1 MRFVLTPD
9 WFIGKD
15 VFIEAFSFIVLLVF
29 AFLAFRYFQL
39 NKKNRNFLY
48 LGSGFALIAVA
59 QLATILTKLVLYYDF
74 GPSQQIGKAI
84 VITYQILNSVDVFY
98 YIGFFFYRLLTLFG
112 LYVIYRLPRAK
123 KSAWDYVFS
132 IYIIIISALL
142 FQNIYYLFHLT
153 ALILLILI
161 VKNYWKTYQQNNFG
175 NTLVLIF
182 AFSVLALSQL
192 IFMLS
197 RIDII
202 FVIANLIELVSYLVL
217 LVLIIRILNHG
228 TKKKSYGHNIRYVG
242 PNQRKKR
249 NH

>member
-98 YIGFFFYRLLTLFG
+98 YIGFFFYRLLTL
-112 LYVIYRLPRAK
+112 L
-123 KSAWDYVFS
+123 DY
-132 IYIIIISALL
+132 
-142 FQNIYYLFHLT
+142 
-153 ALILLILI
+153 
-161 VKNYWKTYQQNNFG
+161 
-175 NTLVLIF
+175 
-182 AFSVLALSQL
+182 
-192 IFMLS
+192 M
-197 RIDII
+197 
-202 FVIANLIELVSYLVL
+202 
-217 LVLIIRILNHG
+217 
-228 TKKKSYGHNIRYVG
+228 
-242 PNQRKKR
+242 
-249 NH
+249 